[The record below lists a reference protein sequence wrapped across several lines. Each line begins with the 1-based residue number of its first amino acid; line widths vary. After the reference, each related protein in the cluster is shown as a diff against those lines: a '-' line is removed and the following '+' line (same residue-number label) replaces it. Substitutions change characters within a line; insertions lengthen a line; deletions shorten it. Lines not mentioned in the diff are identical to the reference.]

1 MIFKQ
6 LLWYWEMKQQC
17 TLNIC
22 IVLHLSLLID
32 QNMMKH
38 IFLLLNG
45 SQGQRVWKCD
55 YFGTKKNIERENT
68 CFTDDFILIILVV
81 IIVIISN
88 LEFIWVSFEYW
99 AKNDLPNLL
108 YDS

>member
-1 MIFKQ
+1 MHCFALK
-6 LLWYWEMKQQC
+6 LVNW
-17 TLNIC
+17 
-22 IVLHLSLLID
+22 S
-32 QNMMKH
+32 KH
-38 IFLLLNG
+38 DEAHFP
-45 SQGQRVWKCD
+45 SVKWVSRSESVESD

-68 CFTDDFILIILVV
+68 GFTDDFILITLVV